1 VACWTGLLTRKKITN
16 GLPASVP
23 GQGVV
28 AMISFSSKPRQNRQR
43 TPIRNPLSSDAVR
56 RPEAPNAPGGRSS
69 SSTEPDRD
77 DELVD
82 LEHLTEAFAFRGGWH
97 DSSMDLR
104 RGLDT
109 AEVPLD
115 TLPDE
120 LRDSLFGNLR

>member
-1 VACWTGLLTRKKITN
+1 MACWTGLLTRKKITN
-16 GLPASVP
+16 GLPAPVP
-23 GQGVV
+23 DQGVV

-43 TPIRNPLSSDAVR
+43 TPVRNSLSSDAMR
-56 RPEAPNAPGGRSS
+56 RPEAPNAPGGRSP